1 MLIANKEEDPM
12 QQLHIVRQG
21 DVLIRQVTS
30 IPTSAKKLTGRKE
43 LAYGEVTGHS
53 HSIAD
58 LDAAYLL
65 EHGDE
70 LFMVVTADGGVEI
83 RHEEHAPH
91 QIPPGNYQIV
101 QQEETTF
108 WGRQRVID

>member
-1 MLIANKEEDPM
+1 MEEKKKFA
-12 QQLHIVRQG
+12 VRQG
-21 DVLIRQVTS
+21 DVMIVAVDS
-30 IPTSAKKLTGRKE
+30 IPKSAKKLNRKE

-70 LFMVVTADGGVEI
+70 LYMVVTADGGVEI
-83 RHEEHAPH
+83 KHEEHAPH
-91 QIPPGNYQIV
+91 VVPPGNYQIV
-101 QQEETTF
+101 PQTETTF
-108 WGRQRVID
+108 WGRQRVLD

>member
-1 MLIANKEEDPM
+1 MNKG
-12 QQLHIVRQG
+12 LFVARQG
-21 DVLIRQVTS
+21 DVMICQVKEV
-30 IPTSAKKLTGRKE
+30 PTAAKRLERTA

-53 HSIAD
+53 HAIVD
-58 LDAAYLL
+58 VEAAYLL

-91 QIPPGNYQIV
+91 VVPPGNYQII

-108 WGRQRVID
+108 WGRQKVVD

>member
-1 MLIANKEEDPM
+1 M
-12 QQLHIVRQG
+12 QLNNLHIVRQG
-21 DVLIRQVTS
+21 DVLIRQVKS
-30 IPTSAKKLTGRKE
+30 IPSSAKRIERKE

-53 HSIAD
+53 HAIAD
-58 LDAAYLL
+58 PEAAFLL

-70 LFMVVTADGGVEI
+70 LYMVVTADGGVEI

-91 QIPPGNYQIV
+91 VIPPGNYQIV
-101 QQEETTF
+101 QQEEITF

>member
-1 MLIANKEEDPM
+1 MDASKLFV
-12 QQLHIVRQG
+12 VRQG
-21 DVLIRQVTS
+21 DVLICQVRA
-30 IPTSAKKLTGRKE
+30 IPQEAKRLDRKE

-53 HSIAD
+53 HAIAD

-91 QIPPGNYQIV
+91 LVPPGNYQII

-108 WGRQRVID
+108 WGRQAVNCRASGR